1 MSRKYLFFLPRAV
14 LILIVIVLVTAF
26 PVLNSSPS
34 RSATTVRSFTVESG
48 EGVSHVAHRL
58 KEEGLIRS
66 ETFFKLICRLSRL
79 QFSLQKGNYLIE
91 GRLSSTAILSMMT
104 SGKQVTVSV
113 VIPEGYTVRQ
123 IADVLY
129 TGKIIADRNRF
140 IEAVHAFSLE
150 KYGVN
155 HTGAEGFLFP
165 DTYVFQYNMFYND
178 IISVMTDN
186 FFKKAD
192 EAGLTIDNRFYE
204 KVILASVVEKEYR
217 VEDEAP
223 VIASVFLNRLKKKMR
238 LESCAT
244 VLYVITEILGKPHP
258 NQLFY
263 SDLEIDSPFN
273 TYRNAGLPP
282 APVSNPGTVALKAA
296 FYPAETDYLFFVVRG
311 DGSGRHTFTKD
322 FYTHN
327 YYKRHN

>member
-1 MSRKYLFFLPRAV
+1 MKRKLIFFLPIAV
-14 LILIVIVLVTAF
+14 IFFILLSAMIVFFVLNAPPSQSSVTA
-26 PVLNSSPS
+26 
-34 RSATTVRSFTVESG
+34 RSFTVESG

-58 KEEGLIRS
+58 KQEGMIRS
-66 ETFFKLICRLSRL
+66 EGFFKLICKISRL
-79 QFSLQKGNYLIE
+79 QFSLQKGNYLME

-104 SGKQVTVSV
+104 SGKQMTIPI
-113 VIPEGYTVRQ
+113 VIPEGFTVRQ

-129 TGKIIADRNRF
+129 SGKVINDRVEF
-140 IEAVHAFSLE
+140 IGAVSAFSLRE
-150 KYGVN
+150 YGIDQ
-155 HTGAEGFLFP
+155 TGAEGFLFP
-165 DTYVFQYNMFYND
+165 DTYIFQLNMLYND

-186 FFKKAD
+186 FFKKAND
-192 EAGLTIDNRFYE
+192 IGLTPDNHFYE

-223 VIASVFLNRLKKKMR
+223 VIASVFINRLKKNMR

-244 VLYVITEILGKPHP
+244 VLYIITEVLGKPHP

-273 TYRNAGLPP
+273 TYRHAGLPP
-282 APVSNPGTVALKAA
+282 APVSNPGLVALKAA
-296 FYPAETDYLFFVVRG
+296 FYPADTDYLFFVVKG
-311 DGSGRHTFTKD
+311 DGSGRHIFTKD

>member
-1 MSRKYLFFLPRAV
+1 MRRKVTFFLPGAV
-14 LILIVIVLVTAF
+14 LLLILISAVTAF
-26 PVLNSSPS
+26 FVLNSSPLPS
-34 RSATTVRSFTVESG
+34 EETVRTFTVESG
-48 EGVSHVAHRL
+48 EGVSQVAHRL
-58 KEEGLIRS
+58 KEEGFIRN
-66 ETFFKLICRLSRL
+66 EGFFKLICRISRL

-91 GRLSSTAILSMMT
+91 GRLPATDILFMMT

-113 VIPEGYTVRQ
+113 VIPEGFTVRQ

-129 TGKIIADRNRF
+129 AAQIIADRKEF
-140 IEAVHAFSLE
+140 IEAVGHFSLQQ
-150 KYGVN
+150 YGIDRI
-155 HTGAEGFLFP
+155 GAEGFLFP
-165 DTYVFQYNMFYND
+165 DTYTLQYNMLYND

-186 FFKKAD
+186 FFRKAEEGD
-192 EAGLTIDNRFYE
+192 LTVDNRFYE

-223 VIASVFLNRLKKKMR
+223 VIASVFLNRLKKNMR

-244 VLYVITEILGKPHP
+244 VLYVITEILGRPHP

-263 SDLEIDSPFN
+263 SDLEIESPFN
-273 TYRNAGLPP
+273 TYRHAGLPP
-282 APVSNPGTVALKAA
+282 APVSNPGAVALKAV
-296 FYPAETDYLFFVVRG
+296 FYPADTDYLFFVVKG